1 MSKIVERSKIGS
13 DGRPLPVL
21 PPVRDARVWARMVR
35 VMFYTPGFLAL
46 LLLKT
51 GEPTAFGITVEL
63 LTLACAS
70 AVVAGLFIGS
80 QSMAEG
86 SDVSSRV
93 GLWSGAL
100 VLELLAVVPFL
111 CAVPPLFHELA
122 SSTLLHARAPES
134 INTALGVS
142 ELLPAIAVLPFMLYQ
157 LLGFGTLHFV
167 VKPWLNW
174 VINIA
179 IIALIIATTASNRQ
193 GEYTDEKHFA
203 GVLVVLMA
211 LVVGYG
217 VMKLKQLQR
226 DYEARVPVA
235 IPATAFRP
243 SRFLTFLGFWTRFF
257 SSCFFLTADFRSYA
271 AFLMTTRTHQTAI
284 AA

>member
-13 DGRPLPVL
+13 DGMPLPVL

-86 SDVSSRV
+86 SDAASRV

-122 SSTLLHARAPES
+122 NSALLHARAPDS
-134 INTALGVS
+134 INMALGFS
-142 ELLPAIAVLPFMLYQ
+142 ELLPAVAVLPFMVYQ
-157 LLGFGTLHFV
+157 LCGFGTLNFV
-167 VKPWLNW
+167 VKPWLSW
-174 VINIA
+174 SINIV
-179 IIALIIATTASNRQ
+179 ILALIIASTVSNRH
-193 GEYTDEKHFA
+193 GEYADEKHFA

-235 IPATAFRP
+235 EPKN
-243 SRFLTFLGFWTRFF
+243 
-257 SSCFFLTADFRSYA
+257 
-271 AFLMTTRTHQTAI
+271 
-284 AA
+284 

>member
-1 MSKIVERSKIGS
+1 VSKIIERAKVGS
-13 DGRPLPVL
+13 DGMPLPVL

-80 QSMAEG
+80 QSMVEG
-86 SDVSSRV
+86 SDAASRV

-100 VLELLAVVPFL
+100 VLELLSVVPFL

-122 SSTLLHARAPES
+122 NSALLHARAPES
-134 INTALGVS
+134 ITTSLGVS
-142 ELLPAIAVLPFMLYQ
+142 ELLPAVAVLPFMLYQ
-157 LLGFGTLHFV
+157 LCGFGTMHYVL
-167 VKPWLNW
+167 KPWLDW
-174 VINIA
+174 VINIV
-179 IIALIIATTASNRQ
+179 IFVLIVATTASNRL
-193 GEYTDEKHFA
+193 GNYVNEKHYA

-211 LVVGYG
+211 FVIGYG
-217 VMKLKQLQR
+217 VMKLKRLQR
-226 DYEARVPVA
+226 DYEARVPVDE
-235 IPATAFRP
+235 
-243 SRFLTFLGFWTRFF
+243 SKK
-257 SSCFFLTADFRSYA
+257 
-271 AFLMTTRTHQTAI
+271 
-284 AA
+284 

>member
-13 DGRPLPVL
+13 DGMPLPVL

-51 GEPTAFGITVEL
+51 GEPTAFGIMVEL

-86 SDVSSRV
+86 SDAASRV

-122 SSTLLHARAPES
+122 NSALLHARAPDS
-134 INTALGVS
+134 INMALGFS
-142 ELLPAIAVLPFMLYQ
+142 ELLPAVAVLPFMVYQ
-157 LLGFGTLHFV
+157 LCGFGTLNFV
-167 VKPWLNW
+167 VKPWLSW
-174 VINIA
+174 SINIV
-179 IIALIIATTASNRQ
+179 ILALIIASTVSNRH
-193 GEYTDEKHFA
+193 GEYADEKHFA

-235 IPATAFRP
+235 EPKN
-243 SRFLTFLGFWTRFF
+243 
-257 SSCFFLTADFRSYA
+257 
-271 AFLMTTRTHQTAI
+271 
-284 AA
+284 